1 MNQRNKIDG
10 RIRVSENTK
19 SSPNPKVVDKTTF
32 PIIQLITN
40 VTKNLISET
49 DSNITAN
56 SLSTLTLPESSGNK
70 ASKPNNKKTTK
81 DQNIDT
87 GGT

>member
-19 SSPNPKVVDKTTF
+19 SSPNPKAVVKTTF
-32 PIIQLITN
+32 PIIQLTTN
-40 VTKNLISET
+40 VTKYLISEV

-56 SLSTLTLPESSGNK
+56 SVSTLTLPENSSNK

-81 DQNIDT
+81 DQTNDT
-87 GGT
+87 EGI